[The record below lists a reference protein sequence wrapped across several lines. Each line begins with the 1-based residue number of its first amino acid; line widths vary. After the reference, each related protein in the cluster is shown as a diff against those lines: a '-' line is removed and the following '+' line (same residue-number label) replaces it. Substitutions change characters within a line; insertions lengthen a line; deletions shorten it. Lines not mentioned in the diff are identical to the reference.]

1 MTASPGS
8 GAPRYVVWEL
18 TLRCDLSCAHCGS
31 RAGRPRASEL
41 STGEALETVRQLAA
55 MGAREITLIGG
66 EAYLRDDWDTVARAI
81 VDSGMKCTMTTG
93 GRAFTKERA
102 DRAQA
107 AGVAAVSVSIDG
119 LAPAHDRQRGLRGS
133 FDAALGSLRTLREA
147 GIAITANTQ
156 LNRLSFADLDALFD
170 LLVAEGVGGWQF
182 QLTVPMGR
190 AAEHPEWLFQPY
202 ELLEVHPRL
211 ADIAIRGRAQGL
223 LFWPANNIGY
233 YGPHEAIFRN
243 RGALGEAVWTGC
255 AAGKNALGIESDG
268 TIKGCPSLP
277 TSVYSAGN
285 VRQQAIADLWNAAPE
300 LGFMRRRQEERD
312 ARLWGFCKTCYYA
325 SVCGAG
331 CTWTAHV
338 FFGRPGNNPYC
349 HHRALEMKAQGKR
362 ERLERVS
369 AAPGAPFDHGT
380 FALYVEDDDA
390 APRAMGPAP
399 SASPAPI
406 DPKRRRLPIA
416 GSIR

>member
-1 MTASPGS
+1 MSAPPGS
-8 GAPRYVVWEL
+8 GAPHYVVWEL

-31 RAGRPRASEL
+31 RAGRARAHEL
-41 STGEALETVRQLAA
+41 TTAEALETVRQLAA
-55 MGAREITLIGG
+55 LGTKEITLIGG
-66 EAYLRDDWDTVARAI
+66 EAYLRDDWDVVARAI
-81 VDSGMKCTMTTG
+81 GDAGMKCTMTTG

-102 DRAQA
+102 ARAKA
-107 AGVAAVSVSIDG
+107 AGVAAVSVSLDG
-119 LAPAHDRQRGLRGS
+119 LSVAHDRQRGLAGS
-133 FDAALGSLRTLREA
+133 FDAALGSLRTLRQA
-147 GIAITANTQ
+147 GVAVTANTQ

-170 LLVAEGVGGWQF
+170 LLVQEGARGWQF

-202 ELLEVHPRL
+202 ELLDVYPKL
-211 ADIAIRGRAQGL
+211 ADIALRGRAHGL

-233 YGPHEAIFRN
+233 YGPYEAVLRN
-243 RGALGEAVWTGC
+243 RGVAGEAVWGGC

-285 VRQQAIADLWNAAPE
+285 VRERAIADAWSAAPE

-325 SVCGAG
+325 PVCGAG

-349 HHRALEMKAQGKR
+349 HHRALELRAQGKR

-369 AAPGAPFDHGT
+369 PAPGAPFDHGT
-380 FALYVEDDDA
+380 FALYVEEHDA
-390 APRAMGPAP
+390 PMPSAPPGSKSPIAP
-399 SASPAPI
+399 S
-406 DPKRRRLPIA
+406 RRRLPLL
-416 GSIR
+416 SP